1 MTQSNGI
8 ERADRNTGLSS
19 MHKRHNVKLNTS
31 PDAEPHRPY
40 ERRLTSLTP
49 TILALTTVL
58 SVPVSIFIIAS
69 IEISVDNWREKAQQ
83 KKQQRHIEDIQRDRI
98 ARPDYWAEI
107 DARREAEQKRLEQE
121 EIEYHKQALTR
132 LLPNSVSLNGMS
144 FPLTKTPDATPA
156 ETYMQAK
163 DRLDAVQ
170 LRYANAHFHR
180 GQEAR
185 FIFDAPAVF
194 DVTVPATATYL
205 DAVAEAEARFISI
218 ENFDAVADADAVDA
232 VDAAEFAWDEM
243 VDFAQRNIVSA
254 MDHATRARVTRL
266 VNLVAHSGTDDAE
279 AALARDRLVGILSEI
294 TYTVPLI
301 GGGVR
306 EIQLNPHTMF
316 NPRQMRDM
324 AALEHANYPQLER

>member
-1 MTQSNGI
+1 M
-8 ERADRNTGLSS
+8 S
-19 MHKRHNVKLNTS
+19 MITF
-31 PDAEPHRPY
+31 
-40 ERRLTSLTP
+40 
-49 TILALTTVL
+49 IITTVL
-58 SVPVSIFIIAS
+58 SIVAFIFITAYV
-69 IEISVDNWREKAQQ
+69 EIRIDDRREK
-83 KKQQRHIEDIQRDRI
+83 KKQQHIEDIQRDRI

-156 ETYMQAK
+156 ETYAEAK
-163 DRLDAVQ
+163 ARLDAVQ

-194 DVTVPATATYL
+194 DVTVPTTATYL
-205 DAVAEAEARFISI
+205 DVVAEAEAHFINI
-218 ENFDAVADADAVDA
+218 ENFDAVADTDAVDA

-243 VDFAQRNIVSA
+243 VDFAQRNITTA
-254 MDHATRARVTRL
+254 MDQPTRERVTKL

-294 TYTVPLI
+294 TYTVPLV
-301 GGGVR
+301 GGGTR

-324 AALEHANYPQLER
+324 AILEHISYPQLER

>member
-1 MTQSNGI
+1 M
-8 ERADRNTGLSS
+8 
-19 MHKRHNVKLNTS
+19 
-31 PDAEPHRPY
+31 
-40 ERRLTSLTP
+40 TP

-58 SVPVSIFIIAS
+58 SVPFSIFVIAS
-69 IEISVDNWREKAQQ
+69 IEISVDNWREK
-83 KKQQRHIEDIQRDRI
+83 KKQRHIEDIQRDRI

-156 ETYMQAK
+156 ETYAEAK
-163 DRLDAVQ
+163 ARLDAVQ

-180 GQEAR
+180 GREAR

-205 DAVAEAEARFISI
+205 DAVAAAEAHFIGV
-218 ENFDAVADADAVDA
+218 ENLDAIADADTVDAVDA
-232 VDAAEFAWDEM
+232 VETAWDEM
-243 VDFAQRNIVSA
+243 VDFAQRNITTA
-254 MDHATRARVTRL
+254 MDHATRERVTRL

-279 AALARDRLVGILSEI
+279 TALARDRLVDILSEI
-294 TYTVPLI
+294 TYTVPLV
-301 GGGVR
+301 GGGTR
-306 EIQLNPHTMF
+306 KIQLNPHTMF
-316 NPRQMRDM
+316 DPRQMRDM
-324 AALEHANYPQLER
+324 AVLEHASYPQLEQ

>member
-1 MTQSNGI
+1 M
-8 ERADRNTGLSS
+8 
-19 MHKRHNVKLNTS
+19 KLNTS

-40 ERRLTSLTP
+40 KRKLTSLTP

-69 IEISVDNWREKAQQ
+69 IEISVDNWREK
-83 KKQQRHIEDIQRDRI
+83 KKQRHIEDIQRDRI

-132 LLPNSVSLNGMS
+132 LLPNSVSLNGVS

-156 ETYMQAK
+156 ETYAEAK
-163 DRLDAVQ
+163 ARLDAVQ

-205 DAVAEAEARFISI
+205 DVVAEAEAHFINI
-218 ENFDAVADADAVDA
+218 ENFDAVADTDAVDA

-243 VDFAQRNIVSA
+243 VDFAQRNITTA
-254 MDHATRARVTRL
+254 MDQPTRERVTKL

-279 AALARDRLVGILSEI
+279 AALARDRLVDILSNI

-324 AALEHANYPQLER
+324 AILEHISYPQLER